1 MLLLFLIP
9 VAEKKKKMLEDAESN
24 EDDDE
29 DCEQGKGKGAKKLK
43 AGKKNDAE
51 GEDDIDDEEEVM
63 YLQAMEEISDTGLDR
78 QHSVQTLGRTTSG
91 SRSDGLEVAV
101 PVPLPSAPKEDVK
114 RSMEAADEIDKGPA
128 AKVPRRASTAT
139 QGGGG
144 GTSKVLPGASSSPS
158 TPLPLQMPVASGPSG
173 HVQAMSP
180 KNSQMEVEAENEL
193 SKISAKTWPHCKRF
207 LADDFLASG
216 SGGPMALPSVY
227 TKDAQSGK
235 WKAEL
240 EKIRPYVSTL
250 ERILSD
256 QGKWKDQEI
265 KNAIKAMSKVNSKTD
280 KKVEFEAAKASDQ
293 EPTLSTRVSILR
305 DGFESVRTLKE
316 LAISSGKSGSIS
328 EQALKDSVMKV
339 QHTMQKL
346 MAPGNFIGFPSHWVQ
361 AR

>member
-1 MLLLFLIP
+1 MLLFLIP
-9 VAEKKKKMLEDAESN
+9 VAEKKKMLEEDEHN
-24 EDDDE
+24 EDDDDE
-29 DCEQGKGKGAKKLK
+29 DGEQGKGKGAKKLK

-63 YLQAMEEISDTGLDR
+63 YLQAIEEMSEAGLDR
-78 QHSVQTLGRTTSG
+78 QHSAQTLGRTTSG
-91 SRSDGLEVAV
+91 SRSEGLEVAV
-101 PVPLPSAPKEDVK
+101 PGPLPSAPKEDVK

-139 QGGGG
+139 QGGG
-144 GTSKVLPGASSSPS
+144 TSKVLPPPSPSPS

-173 HVQAMSP
+173 RVQAMSP
-180 KNSQMEVEAENEL
+180 KSSQMEVEVDNEL

-216 SGGPMALPSVY
+216 SGQPMALPSVY

-240 EKIRPYVSTL
+240 EKIRPFVSTL

-293 EPTLSTRVSILR
+293 ELTLSTRVSILR
-305 DGFESVRTLKE
+305 EGFESVRTLKE

-346 MAPGNFIGFPSHWVQ
+346 MVPGNFIGFPSHWVQ